1 MAKTQ
6 DHLDPLSA
14 LDAAFLFQ
22 ERPNA
27 HMHIGGVAIFEG
39 PPPEWDDFLEHVRT
53 RLDRVPRY
61 RQKLAE
67 PPLGLGRPRWI
78 DDPSFNLEYHVL
90 HKALPSPG
98 DESALRRL
106 IARIYS
112 QRLDRAKPLWELLL
126 IEGLEDDRFALLTKT
141 HHSVVDGI
149 SGVDITAALFDIT
162 QNTARARAR
171 LRTWVARPEPS
182 AAELAAMSVNGTL
195 RDVERAAA
203 ARRRHARRP
212 PAPAPRRA
220 ERERG
225 RDDGAAPGPAVPA
238 QRQDRPAPPRGVRP
252 QRPRGVQAGQG
263 RLRRHR
269 QRRRARRHRGRDP
282 PLDARARAQDR
293 GHRPARRRPRL
304 HARRR
309 RPRARSATSSRSSIA
324 PLPVDIADPVARLR
338 IVQDAM
344 TGLKESRQALG
355 AELIAGAQDF
365 APPTILAQTTRL
377 NFSTRAYNVLVTNIP
392 GPQMPLYLMGRQ
404 LEEIYPLAFLAG
416 DRAVAVAVMS
426 YNGFVGFGLIGDY
439 DALEDIDVLADGFT
453 GSLAEYLK
461 LAERRARAGRTSR
474 RVPKKQALAKKGR

>member
-1 MAKTQ
+1 MAQTQ

-39 PPPEWDDFLEHVRT
+39 PPPDWDDFLEHVRT

-78 DDPSFNLEYHVL
+78 DDPTFNLEYHVL

-98 DESALRRL
+98 DEDALRRL
-106 IARIYS
+106 IGRIYS

-126 IEGLEDDRFALLTKT
+126 IEGLEDDRFAILTKT

-149 SGVDITAALFDIT
+149 SGVDITAALFDLT
-162 QNTARARAR
+162 EHTPEPEPGS
-171 LRTWVARPEPS
+171 RTWVPRPEPS

-195 RDVERAAA
+195 RDVGELPLRAASTLGDRLRLRRA
-203 ARRRHARRP
+203 AQGAGEAAMTVLR
-212 PAPAPRRA
+212 PAPASPLNVKIGPHRRVA
-220 ERERG
+220 FVRSDLDAFKQVKDVFGGTVNDAVLAVTAGAIRHWMHARG
-225 RDDGAAPGPAVPA
+225 LKTEGTEMRAAVPVST
-238 QRQDRPAPPRGVRP
+238 RGGDSKGALGN
-252 QRPRGVQAGQG
+252 QLTQ
-263 RLRRHR
+263 L
-269 QRRRARRHRGRDP
+269 
-282 PLDARARAQDR
+282 
-293 GHRPARRRPRL
+293 
-304 HARRR
+304 
-309 RPRARSATSSRSSIA
+309 IA

-355 AELIAGAQDF
+355 AELIAGSQDF

-392 GPQMPLYLMGRQ
+392 GPQVPLYLMGRRI
-404 LEEIYPLAFLAG
+404 EEVYPLAFLAG
-416 DRAVAVAVMS
+416 DRAVAVSAMS
-426 YNGFVGFGLIGDY
+426 YNGRVGFGLIGDY
-439 DALEDIDVLADGFT
+439 DALEDIDVLAEGFKS
-453 GSLAEYLK
+453 SLAEYLK
-461 LAERRARAGRTSR
+461 LAERRTRHGRTSR
-474 RVPKKQALAKKGR
+474 RVPKKQALTKKGR

>member
-1 MAKTQ
+1 MAQAQ

-27 HMHIGGVAIFEG
+27 HMHIGGVAIFDG
-39 PPPEWDDFLEHVRT
+39 PPPAWDDFLEHVRS

-67 PPLGLGRPRWI
+67 APLGLGRPRWI

-126 IEGLEDDRFALLTKT
+126 IEGLADDRFALLTKT

-162 QNTARARAR
+162 QHTPGPDPGSRM
-171 LRTWVARPEPS
+171 WVARPEPS

-195 RDVERAAA
+195 RDVSELPLRAAGTIGD
-203 ARRRHARRP
+203 RLRL
-212 PAPAPRRA
+212 RRA
-220 ERERG
+220 AQ
-225 RDDGAAPGPAVPA
+225 GAGEAAMTLL
-238 QRQDRPAPPRGVRP
+238 RPAPPSPLNVKIGPHRRVAFVRT
-252 QRPRGVQAGQG
+252 
-263 RLRRHR
+263 
-269 QRRRARRHRGRDP
+269 D
-282 PLDARARAQDR
+282 LDAFKQVKDVFGGTVNDVVLAVTAGAIR
-293 GHRPARRRPRL
+293 HWM
-304 HARRR
+304 HARGLKTEGTEL
-309 RPRARSATSSRSSIA
+309 RAGVPVSTRGTDAQGTLGNQLTQLIA
-324 PLPVDIADPVARLR
+324 PLPVDVADPVARLR

-365 APPTILAQTTRL
+365 APPTILAQSTRL

-392 GPQMPLYLMGRQ
+392 GPQVPLYLMGRE
-404 LEEIYPLAFLAG
+404 LRSIYPLAFLAG
-416 DRAVAVAVMS
+416 DRAAAVAVMS
-426 YNGFVGFGLIGDY
+426 YNGMVGFGLIGDY
-439 DALEDIDVLADGFT
+439 DALGDIDVLADGLS
-453 GSLAEYLK
+453 GSLQEYVT
-461 LAERRARAGRTSR
+461 LAERRARRGRTSR
-474 RVPKKQALAKKGR
+474 RAPKKQALAKKGR

>member
-1 MAKTQ
+1 MAQKQ

-39 PPPEWDDFLEHVRT
+39 PPPDWDAFLEHVRT

-67 PPLGLGRPRWI
+67 PPFGLGRPRWI

-162 QNTARARAR
+162 EHTPEPDPGS
-171 LRTWVARPEPS
+171 RTWVARPEPS

-195 RDVERAAA
+195 RDVSELPLRAVGTLSDRLRLRRAAQGVNEA
-203 ARRRHARRP
+203 AMTLLR
-212 PAPAPRRA
+212 PAPASPLNVSIGPHRRLA
-220 ERERG
+220 FVRSDLDSFKQVKDVFGGTVNDVVLAVTAGAIRHWMHARG
-225 RDDGAAPGPAVPA
+225 LKTEGTDMRAAVPVST
-238 QRQDRPAPPRGVRP
+238 RG
-252 QRPRGVQAGQG
+252 G
-263 RLRRHR
+263 
-269 QRRRARRHRGRDP
+269 
-282 PLDARARAQDR
+282 DAEGTLGNQ
-293 GHRPARRRPRL
+293 L
-304 HARRR
+304 
-309 RPRARSATSSRSSIA
+309 TQLIA
-324 PLPVDIADPVARLR
+324 PLPVDIADPIARLR

-392 GPQMPLYLMGRQ
+392 GPQMPLYLMGREMQ
-404 LEEIYPLAFLAG
+404 EIYPLAFLAG
-416 DRAVAVAVMS
+416 DRAVAVAAMS
-426 YNGFVGFGLIGDY
+426 YNGRVGFGLIGDY
-439 DALEDIDVLADGFT
+439 DALEDIDVLAEGFT
-453 GSLAEYLK
+453 SSLAEYLK